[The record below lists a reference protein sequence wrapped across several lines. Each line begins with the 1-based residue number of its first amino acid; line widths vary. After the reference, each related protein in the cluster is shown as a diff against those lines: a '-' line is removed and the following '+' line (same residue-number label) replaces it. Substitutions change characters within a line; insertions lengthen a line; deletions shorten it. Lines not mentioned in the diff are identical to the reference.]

1 MRPDFYVLSWNDVII
16 SLVFVAISVILIKKW
31 KLGLENTLLIGTL
44 RTFVQ
49 LTVMGYVLTWFFD
62 QQHWAFMLGL
72 LLIMILIASY
82 EGTRRQKN
90 EIPHFFSSMLISL
103 LGSAIFILGT
113 ILLFILDVKPWYSP
127 YAAIPIGGM
136 IIGNGLNSTS
146 LTANRF
152 VAELKHREKEIET
165 LLSLGASPKQAVF
178 DSMKASMHA
187 ALIPNINSLMTV
199 GLVQLPGVMTGQI
212 LAGIDPLIAVRYQIM
227 IMYMW
232 FTTAT
237 MANMIMLAIVYR
249 QFFTKKQQL
258 RRELLRENFRSAS
271 LH

>member
-1 MRPDFYVLSWNDVII
+1 MKPNFYVLSWNDLLV
-16 SLVFVAISVILIKKW
+16 SLLFIAFSLFLIRKW
-31 KLGLENTLLIGTL
+31 KLDLEKTLLIGTL

-49 LTVMGYVLTWFFD
+49 LTLMGYVLTWFFG
-62 QQHWAFMLGL
+62 QRHWSFMLL
-72 LLIMILIASY
+72 LLLLMILIASY
-82 EGTRRQKN
+82 EGQRRQKN
-90 EIPHFFSSMLISL
+90 EIPHFFPAMLVSL
-103 LGSAIFILGT
+103 LGAAILILGT

-152 VAELKHREKEIET
+152 MGELKHREQEIET
-165 LLSLGASPKQAVF
+165 LLALGATPKLAVY
-178 DSMKASMHA
+178 DAMKTSIQA
-187 ALIPNINSLMTV
+187 ALIPNINALMTV

-212 LAGIDPLIAVRYQIM
+212 LAGIDPIVAVRYQIM

-249 QFFTKKQQL
+249 QFFTKQL
-258 RRELLRENFRSAS
+258 QLKRELLREKA
-271 LH
+271 

>member
-1 MRPDFYVLSWNDVII
+1 MKPDFYVLTWNDLLV
-16 SLVFVAISVILIKKW
+16 SLLFIAFSLFLIKKW

-49 LTVMGYVLTWFFD
+49 LTLMGYVLTWFFD
-62 QQHWAFMLGL
+62 QQHWAFMLAL
-72 LLIMILIASY
+72 LLLMILIASY
-82 EGTRRQKN
+82 EGTRRQKD
-90 EIPHFFSSMLISL
+90 EIPYFFPAMLAAL
-103 LGSAIFILGT
+103 LGSAMLILGT
-113 ILLFILDVKPWYSP
+113 ILLFILDVEPWYSP

-136 IIGNGLNSTS
+136 IIGNGLNSTA

-152 VAELKHREKEIET
+152 VGELKHREKEIET
-165 LLSLGASPKQAVF
+165 LLALGATPKLAVY
-178 DSMKASMHA
+178 DSMKASIHA
-187 ALIPNINSLMTV
+187 ALIPNINAMMTV

-212 LAGIDPLIAVRYQIM
+212 LAGIDPIIAVRYQIM

-249 QFFTKKQQL
+249 QYFTNKNQL
-258 RRELLRENFRSAS
+258 RRELLRKNS
-271 LH
+271 

>member
-1 MRPDFYVLSWNDVII
+1 MRPDFYVLNWNDLLV
-16 SLVFVAISVILIKKW
+16 SLLFIAFSLFLIKKW

-44 RTFVQ
+44 RTFIQ
-49 LTVMGYVLTWFFD
+49 LTLMGYVLTWFFD
-62 QQHWAFMLGL
+62 QQHWAFMLML
-72 LLIMILIASY
+72 LFLMIVIASY

-90 EIPHFFSSMLISL
+90 EIPHFFSAMLVAL
-103 LGSAIFILGT
+103 LGSATLILGT

-136 IIGNGLNSTS
+136 IIGNGLNSTA

-152 VAELKHREKEIET
+152 IGEMKHREKEIET
-165 LLSLGASPKQAVF
+165 LLALGATPKLAVY
-178 DSMKASMHA
+178 DAMKASIHA
-187 ALIPNINSLMTV
+187 ALIPNINAMMTV

-212 LAGIDPLIAVRYQIM
+212 LAGIDPIIAVRYQIM

-249 QFFTKKQQL
+249 QYFTSKLQL
-258 RRELLRENFRSAS
+258 RRELLREKA
-271 LH
+271 

>member
-1 MRPDFYVLSWNDVII
+1 MRPDFYVLSWNDLLV
-16 SLVFVAISVILIKKW
+16 SLLFIAFSLFLIKKW

-49 LTVMGYVLTWFFD
+49 LTLMGYVLTWFFD
-62 QQHWAFMLGL
+62 QQHWAFMLML
-72 LLIMILIASY
+72 LFIMIVIASY

-90 EIPHFFSSMLISL
+90 EIPHFFPAMLVAL
-103 LGSAIFILGT
+103 LSSAILILGT
-113 ILLFILDVKPWYSP
+113 ILLFILDVEPWFSP

-136 IIGNGLNSTS
+136 IIGNGLNSTA

-152 VAELKHREKEIET
+152 VGELKHREKEIET
-165 LLSLGASPKQAVF
+165 LLALGATPKLAVY
-178 DSMKASMHA
+178 DSMKASIHA
-187 ALIPNINSLMTV
+187 ALIPNINAMMTV

-212 LAGIDPLIAVRYQIM
+212 LAGIDPIIAVRYQIM

-237 MANMIMLAIVYR
+237 LANMIMLAIVYR
-249 QFFTKKQQL
+249 QYFTSKLQL
-258 RRELLRENFRSAS
+258 RRELLREKKA
-271 LH
+271 

>member
-1 MRPDFYVLSWNDVII
+1 MKPDFYVLSWNDLLV
-16 SLVFVAISVILIKKW
+16 SLLFIAFALFLIKKW
-31 KLGLENTLLIGTL
+31 QLDLEKTLLIGTV

-49 LTVMGYVLTWFFD
+49 LTLMGYVLTWFFG
-62 QQHWAFMLGL
+62 QRHWAFMLL
-72 LLIMILIASY
+72 LLFIMILIASY
-82 EGTRRQKN
+82 EGQRRQKQA
-90 EIPHFFSSMLISL
+90 IPHFFYAMLVAL
-103 LGSAIFILGT
+103 LGASFLILGT

-127 YAAIPIGGM
+127 YAAIPIAGM

-152 VAELKHREKEIET
+152 MGELKHREKEIET
-165 LLSLGASPKQAVF
+165 LLALGATPKVAVY
-178 DSMKASMHA
+178 DAMKASIQA

-212 LAGIDPLIAVRYQIM
+212 LAGIDPIVAVRYQIM

-237 MANMIMLAIVYR
+237 VANMIMLAIVYR
-249 QFFTKKQQL
+249 QFFTKQFQL
-258 RRELLRENFRSAS
+258 KRELLRETR
-271 LH
+271 

>member
-1 MRPDFYVLSWNDVII
+1 MRPDFYVLTWNDLLV
-16 SLVFVAISVILIKKW
+16 SLLFIAFSIFLIKKW

-49 LTVMGYVLTWFFD
+49 LTLMGYVLTWFFD
-62 QQHWAFMLGL
+62 QQHWAFMLML
-72 LLIMILIASY
+72 LFLMILIASY
-82 EGTRRQKN
+82 EGTRRQKK
-90 EIPHFFSSMLISL
+90 EIPYFFPAMFVALLSSAVL
-103 LGSAIFILGT
+103 ILGT

-136 IIGNGLNSTS
+136 IIGNGLNSTA

-152 VAELKHREKEIET
+152 VGELKHREKEIET
-165 LLSLGASPKQAVF
+165 LLALGATPKQAVF
-178 DSMKASMHA
+178 DAMKASIHA
-187 ALIPNINSLMTV
+187 ALIPNINAMMTV

-212 LAGIDPLIAVRYQIM
+212 LAGIDPIIAVRYQIM

-237 MANMIMLAIVYR
+237 LANMIMLAIVYR
-249 QFFTKKQQL
+249 QYFTSKLQL
-258 RRELLRENFRSAS
+258 RSELLRETT
-271 LH
+271 

>member
-1 MRPDFYVLSWNDVII
+1 MRPEFYVLTWNDLLV
-16 SLVFVAISVILIKKW
+16 SLLFIAFSLFLIKKW
-31 KLGLENTLLIGTL
+31 KLGLENTLLIGSL

-49 LTVMGYVLTWFFD
+49 LTAMGYVLTWFFD
-62 QQHWAFMLGL
+62 QQHWAFMLML

-90 EIPHFFSSMLISL
+90 AIPHFFSAMLVSL
-103 LGSAIFILGT
+103 LGSSIIILGT

-127 YAAIPIGGM
+127 YAAIPIAGM
-136 IIGNGLNSTS
+136 IIGNGLNSTA

-152 VAELKHREKEIET
+152 VGEMKHREKEIET
-165 LLSLGASPKQAVF
+165 LLALGATPKLAVF
-178 DSMKASMHA
+178 DAMKASIHA
-187 ALIPNINSLMTV
+187 ALIPNINAMMTV

-212 LAGIDPLIAVRYQIM
+212 LAGIDPIIAVRYQIM

-237 MANMIMLAIVYR
+237 LANMIMLAIVYR
-249 QFFTKKQQL
+249 QYFTSKFQL
-258 RRELLRENFRSAS
+258 RRELLREKA
-271 LH
+271 

>member
-1 MRPDFYVLSWNDVII
+1 MKPDFYVLTWNDVLV
-16 SLVFVAISVILIKKW
+16 SLFFIAFSIFLIKKW
-31 KLGLENTLLIGTL
+31 KLGLEKTLLIGTL

-49 LTVMGYVLTWFFD
+49 LTLMGYVLTWFFD
-62 QQHWAFMLGL
+62 QQHWAFMLS
-72 LLIMILIASY
+72 LLIAMIFIASW

-90 EIPHFFSSMLISL
+90 NIPHFFAAMLISL
-103 LGSAIFILGT
+103 LGAAILILGT
-113 ILLFILDVKPWYSP
+113 ILLFILDVEPWYSP

-152 VAELKHREKEIET
+152 MGELKHREGEIET
-165 LLSLGASPKQAVF
+165 LLALGATPKLAVY
-178 DSMKASMHA
+178 DAMKASIHA
-187 ALIPNINSLMTV
+187 ALIPNINGMMTV

-237 MANMIMLAIVYR
+237 LANMIMLAIVYR
-249 QFFTKKQQL
+249 QFFTNKMQL
-258 RRELLRENFRSAS
+258 RRELLRNEA
-271 LH
+271 

>member
-1 MRPDFYVLSWNDVII
+1 MRPDFYILSWNDLLV
-16 SLVFVAISVILIKKW
+16 SLLFIAFAIFLIKKW

-49 LTVMGYVLTWFFD
+49 LTVMGYVLTFFFD
-62 QQHWAFMLGL
+62 QQHWAFMLSL
-72 LLIMILIASY
+72 LFIMIVIASY
-82 EGTRRQKN
+82 EGSRRQKS
-90 EIPHFFSSMLISL
+90 EIPHFFPAMLIAL
-103 LGSAIFILGT
+103 LSTAIIILGT

-136 IIGNGLNSTS
+136 IIGNGLNSTA

-152 VAELKHREKEIET
+152 VSELKHREKEIET
-165 LLSLGASPKQAVF
+165 LLALGATPKVAVF
-178 DSMKASMHA
+178 DAMKASIHA
-187 ALIPNINSLMTV
+187 ALIPNINAMMTV

-212 LAGIDPLIAVRYQIM
+212 LAGIDPIIAVRYQIM

-237 MANMIMLAIVYR
+237 LANMIMLAIVYR
-249 QFFTKKQQL
+249 QFFTDKYQL
-258 RRELLRENFRSAS
+258 KRELLREKA
-271 LH
+271 

>member
-1 MRPDFYVLSWNDVII
+1 MRPDFYVLSWNDLLV
-16 SLVFVAISVILIKKW
+16 SLLFIAFSLFLIKKW

-49 LTVMGYVLTWFFD
+49 LTLMGYVLTYFFD
-62 QQHWAFMLGL
+62 QQHWAFMLML
-72 LLIMILIASY
+72 LLIMIVIASY

-90 EIPHFFSSMLISL
+90 EIPHFFLAMFVAL
-103 LGSAIFILGT
+103 LSAAILILGT

-136 IIGNGLNSTS
+136 IIGNGLNSTA

-152 VAELKHREKEIET
+152 VGELKHREKEIET
-165 LLSLGASPKQAVF
+165 LLALGATPKLAVY
-178 DSMKASMHA
+178 DAMKASIHA
-187 ALIPNINSLMTV
+187 ALIPNINAMMTV

-212 LAGIDPLIAVRYQIM
+212 LAGIDPIIAVRYQIM

-249 QFFTKKQQL
+249 QFFTPRLQL
-258 RRELLRENFRSAS
+258 KRELLREKS
-271 LH
+271 